1 MNERSNVYEKGL
13 REGFGL
19 VNAQEVSSQTD
30 TGYFPIP

>member
-1 MNERSNVYEKGL
+1 MNERSNVDEEGF

-19 VNAQEVSSQTD
+19 VNAEGVSSQTD